1 MRGVKSQPVGV
12 FAGCSVK
19 MVFKVLQKSA
29 ESAKCLEISMAFESV
44 DKECIQRQQ
53 TG

>member
-1 MRGVKSQPVGV
+1 MDGVKNQSVGV

-19 MVFKVLQKSA
+19 MVFPVLQKSA
-29 ESAKCLEISMAFESV
+29 ESAKYLELSMTFESV
-44 DKECIQRQQ
+44 NKGCIQKQQ